1 MPASNDPNIRM
12 VKASD
17 LRKSPLQR
25 ESLTQQQ
32 EEAARAIFEYLTP
45 YLDTTFEQFEINFL
59 RDANP
64 DAEIQVWYQIAVI
77 HSSILEH
84 NPDAT
89 DDDGKDVFSSLLIIS
104 MGGTSKPENV
114 SERVWDLVNQ
124 FVSEHAN
131 ESDDE

>member
-1 MPASNDPNIRM
+1 MPDSNEPQIRK

-17 LRKSPLQR
+17 HYRGPRRR
-25 ESLTQQQ
+25 ESLTPEQ
-32 EEAARAIFEYLTP
+32 EDAACAIFEYLSP
-45 YLDTTFEQFEINFL
+45 YLDTTFEQFEINFM

-114 SERVWDLVNQ
+114 SERVWDTVNR
-124 FVSEHAN
+124 FVSEHAD

>member
-1 MPASNDPNIRM
+1 MHDSNDPNIRM

-17 LRKSPLQR
+17 LRPSPLQR

-32 EEAARAIFEYLTP
+32 EEAARAIFEYLKP

-104 MGGTSKPENV
+104 MGGTSKPEKV
-114 SERVWDLVNQ
+114 SERVWETVNR
-124 FVSEHAN
+124 FLREHA
-131 ESDDE
+131 DDAADE

>member
-1 MPASNDPNIRM
+1 MPDPNTPNIRM
-12 VKASD
+12 VKACD
-17 LRKSPLQR
+17 LRLSPLQR

>member
-1 MPASNDPNIRM
+1 MPDSNDPNIRM

-17 LRKSPLQR
+17 LRPSPLQR

-32 EEAARAIFEYLTP
+32 EEAARAIFEYLKP

-114 SERVWDLVNQ
+114 SERVWNLVNR
-124 FVSEHAN
+124 FLSDHAE
-131 ESDDE
+131 ESADE

>member
-1 MPASNDPNIRM
+1 MPDSDDPNIRM

-17 LRKSPLQR
+17 LRPSPLQR
-25 ESLTQQQ
+25 ESLSQQQ
-32 EEAARAIFEYLTP
+32 EEAAREIFEYLSP
-45 YLDTTFEQFEINFL
+45 YLATTFEQFEINFL
-59 RDANP
+59 RDADP
-64 DAEIQVWYQIAVI
+64 DAEILVWYQIAVL

-104 MGGTSKPENV
+104 IGGTSKPENV
-114 SERVWDLVNQ
+114 SERVWDLVNR
-124 FVSEHAN
+124 FVREHAE